1 MSLMKKVFSLYL
13 LFSCIFMTGVPA
25 SDSEELVIKAYKIAR
40 LDERGISEF
49 VVTDALADFDD
60 LNKITNS
67 DVDTGI
73 ILDEHI
79 NTYLGNGST
88 RLDEG
93 AFSEQIVFSVRV
105 AGAGSSEYFET
116 EPTWWGGTSEKLVS
130 EKYKVTMTF
139 FPFYY
144 GADLSDI
151 KASYQLGNITGI
163 FEKNSSH
170 TSGNERIKTPDNKEP
185 EDSIG
190 INDFVYVN
198 GKESQD
204 LWFEWEVE
212 TTADSSSTWIVR
224 AAVAMT
230 VDSTSYEKC
239 TEYGRHSAQV
249 IVKLEVA

>member
-25 SDSEELVIKAYKIAR
+25 SDSEELVIKAYKILR
-40 LDERGISEF
+40 PDKRGISEF
-49 VVTDALADFDD
+49 VVTDALADFDN
-60 LNKITNS
+60 LNKINS
-67 DVDTGI
+67 GDNDSKI
-73 ILDEHI
+73 ILDKHI

-105 AGAGSSEYFET
+105 VGAGSSAYDSSSS
-116 EPTWWGGTSEKLVS
+116 GSGTD
-130 EKYKVTMTF
+130 KYKVSMTF
-139 FPFYY
+139 FPFKH
-144 GADLSDI
+144 GEEASAI

-163 FEKNSSH
+163 FENNSSH

-185 EDSIG
+185 ADSIG

-198 GKESQD
+198 EGQSQD

-230 VDSTSYEKC
+230 VDSMSYEKC
-239 TEYGRHSAQV
+239 TEYGMHSAQV
-249 IVKLEVA
+249 EVKLEVA